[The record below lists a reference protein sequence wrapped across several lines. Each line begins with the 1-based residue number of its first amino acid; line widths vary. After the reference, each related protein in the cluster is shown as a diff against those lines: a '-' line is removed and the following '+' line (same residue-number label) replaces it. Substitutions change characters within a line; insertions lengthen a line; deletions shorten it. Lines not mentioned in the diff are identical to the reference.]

1 MMESAPKPDLEKA
14 PQETTVA
21 DDGSRANGS
30 RDVLRYFHSSTL
42 ARWNRTIESLK
53 GLEARGI
60 SRVLPHEREA
70 PSAKGYMQ
78 ILLLWYGANITANNL
93 VVGFLGPL
101 LFNLGFL
108 DSAIIVLFAC
118 WLGAVGPS
126 YVATF
131 GPLSGQRTMARIP
144 TVLSLPLIR
153 LYAAP
158 KKLTVSQG
166 YRPICHG
173 ILAFEADNNS

>member
-1 MMESAPKPDLEKA
+1 MESTPKPDLENLPHEK
-14 PQETTVA
+14 TVT
-21 DDGSRANGS
+21 DDSSRSNGS
-30 RDVLRYFHSSTL
+30 RNVLRNYHSPTL
-42 ARWNRTIESLK
+42 ARWKRTVESLK

-108 DSAIIVLFAC
+108 DCALIVVFAC
-118 WLGAVGPS
+118 WVGAVGPS
-126 YVATF
+126 YVATL

-144 TVLSLPLIR
+144 QCSLFPDETSR
-153 LYAAP
+153 RT
-158 KKLTVSQG
+158 K
-166 YRPICHG
+166 
-173 ILAFEADNNS
+173 EAYC

>member
-1 MMESAPKPDLEKA
+1 MESTPNPDLEK
-14 PQETTVA
+14 PPHETIVA
-21 DDGSRANGS
+21 DDGLRSNGS
-30 RDVLRYFHSSTL
+30 PDILPDYHSPTL
-42 ARWNRTIESLK
+42 TRWKRTIESLK
-53 GLEARGI
+53 GFEARGI

-101 LFNLGFL
+101 LFGLGFL
-108 DSAIIVLFAC
+108 DCALIVVFAC
-118 WLGAVGPS
+118 WVGSLGPS

-131 GPLSGQRTMARIP
+131 GPRSGLRTMARIP
-144 TVLSLPLIR
+144 QCSLSPMGLHIVL
-153 LYAAP
+153 

-166 YRPICHG
+166 YQPICHG
-173 ILAFEADNNS
+173 ILAFEADNDS

>member
-1 MMESAPKPDLEKA
+1 MESTPKPDLEK
-14 PQETTVA
+14 PPHETTVA
-21 DDGSRANGS
+21 DDSSRSNGS
-30 RDVLRYFHSSTL
+30 RDFLRYYHSPTL
-42 ARWNRTIESLK
+42 ARWKRTIESLK
-53 GLEARGI
+53 SLEARGI

-108 DSAIIVLFAC
+108 DCALIVVFAC
-118 WLGAVGPS
+118 WVGAVGPS

-131 GPLSGQRTMARIP
+131 GPLSGQRTMARI
-144 TVLSLPLIR
+144 LQCSLFPDETSR
-153 LYAAP
+153 RA
-158 KKLTVSQG
+158 K
-166 YRPICHG
+166 
-173 ILAFEADNNS
+173 EAYC

>member
-1 MMESAPKPDLEKA
+1 MEPTPKPGLEK
-14 PQETTVA
+14 PPHETTVA
-21 DDGSRANGS
+21 DDSSRSNGS
-30 RDVLRYFHSSTL
+30 RDVLRYYHSPTL
-42 ARWNRTIESLK
+42 ARWKRTIESLK

-101 LFNLGFL
+101 LFSLGFIDCAL
-108 DSAIIVLFAC
+108 IVVFAC
-118 WLGAVGPS
+118 WVGAVGPS

-131 GPLSGQRTMARIP
+131 GPLSGQRTMACIP
-144 TVLSLPLIR
+144 QCSLFPDETSR
-153 LYAAP
+153 RA
-158 KKLTVSQG
+158 K
-166 YRPICHG
+166 
-173 ILAFEADNNS
+173 EAHC